1 MSERGLGPNPVDVQ
15 VGNNVKAKRTELG
28 LSEDQVANHLGLN
41 PAEYQEYES
50 GKRRFGA
57 ERLLKLVRLWS
68 VSPEE
73 LFEGLPGGA
82 SRGFFN

>member
-1 MSERGLGPNPVDVQ
+1 MSERGLGPDPVDVQ

-28 LSEDQVANHLGLN
+28 LSEDQAANQLGLN
-41 PAEYQEYES
+41 RAEYQEYES
-50 GKRRFGA
+50 GNRRFGA
-57 ERLLKLVRLWS
+57 KRLLKLVRLWG
-68 VSPEE
+68 VSPEA